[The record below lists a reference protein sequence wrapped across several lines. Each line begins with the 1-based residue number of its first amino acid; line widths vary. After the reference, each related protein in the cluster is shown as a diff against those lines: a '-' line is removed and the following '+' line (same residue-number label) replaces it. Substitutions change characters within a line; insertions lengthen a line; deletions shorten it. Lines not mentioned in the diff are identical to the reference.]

1 MIMEKSGSTAG
12 LVPQKTAAT
21 TQYQPEIDGLRAIAV
36 MAVVLFHLE
45 YKWIPGGFVGVDV
58 FFVIS
63 GFLITRLLL
72 KEVRAGHFSFGQF
85 YLRRLRRLGPA
96 LLATLVLTFAVSVFY
111 LTPDH
116 FQRFS
121 GALLSSVFSVSNLY
135 FWAESGYF
143 DATAELKPLLH
154 TWSLS
159 VEEQFYLV
167 WPALIVL
174 LAMRGRWLLPV
185 VISLLS
191 LLSLYGALVFTR
203 YEPSA
208 SFFLM
213 PFRVYEFG
221 LGAALAMLPSL
232 VRMNIVREAFVLLGL
247 LMIGY
252 SALVFDKFTPFP
264 DIYALLPCMGAALL
278 IAGGSARYTGWLLR
292 NPLSVWIGKI
302 SYSLY
307 LVHWPIVVLYKH
319 ITFEDVVVGKT
330 RIALLVLTLMAA
342 VALYY
347 GVEKRFRLTSQAK
360 ASGSRVRQ
368 LGWLAVPL
376 VLSVGSVHAYFSDG
390 WPGRFDAAVVNAIG
404 NIEDKQ
410 QIRRRYIEGDD
421 ALSNLPF
428 DDSAE
433 VRVLVM
439 GDSHATDMFNAL
451 YLNVVEDPRISVR
464 RLEIDDVCL
473 YLFAEADKQNHDH
486 LTAVEVARCARQFEA
501 VQASTMLSTVD
512 HVLLSTRWERTS
524 LPYLD
529 AFSRFLR
536 QRGGRDVKPRIVLMG
551 RTGEFKNV
559 PSLILKNGLSEE
571 LPKQLADARLSELDS
586 LNAEFREQAQ
596 TLQLDFVD
604 KLPFLCTPVDASVCD
619 AVDEAG
625 KVLYTDYGHWTM
637 EGAKLFGQRML
648 SQPETASVLTGLAD
662 AGRLSE
668 HSAD

>member
-1 MIMEKSGSTAG
+1 MDNGNRTAS
-12 LVPQKTAAT
+12 PQSRAGHSAT
-21 TQYQPEIDGLRAIAV
+21 SRYQPEIDGLRAIAV
-36 MAVVLFHLE
+36 LAVVLFHLE

-63 GFLITRLLL
+63 GFLITRLIL
-72 KEVRAGHFSFGQF
+72 KEVRAGDFRFGRF

-96 LLATLVLTFAVSVFY
+96 LIVTLLATWAVAVFY

-116 FQRFS
+116 YQRFS
-121 GALLSSVFSVSNLY
+121 GALISSVFSVSNLF

-174 LAMRGRWLLPV
+174 LAGRGRWLLPLM
-185 VISLLS
+185 ISLLS
-191 LLSLYGALVFTR
+191 LASLYAALVFTR

-221 LGAALAMLPSL
+221 LGAGLAMLPGL
-232 VRMNIVREAFVLLGL
+232 VRLNAVREVLVLLGVM
-247 LMIGY
+247 MIAY

-278 IAGGSARYTGWLLR
+278 IAGGSARYMGLLLR
-292 NPLSVWIGKI
+292 NPVSVWIGRI

-330 RIALLVLTLMAA
+330 RIALLVLTLLAA

-347 GVEKRFRLTSQAK
+347 GVEKRFRLAPEARSSDVWILQYRFLIIPLLL
-360 ASGSRVRQ
+360 SLGS
-368 LGWLAVPL
+368 A
-376 VLSVGSVHAYFSDG
+376 HAYLNDG

-404 NIEDKQ
+404 NIEEKQ
-410 QIRRRYIEGDD
+410 QLRRVYIDSGE

-428 DDSAE
+428 DEAAQK
-433 VRVLVM
+433 RVLVM

-451 YLNVVEDPRISVR
+451 YLNVEGDPRLSVR

-473 YLFAEADKQNHDH
+473 YLFIDADRQNHDH
-486 LTAVEVARCARQFEA
+486 LSAAEVDRCGKQFDA
-501 VQASTMLSTVD
+501 VQQSELLASVD
-512 HVLLSTRWERTS
+512 HVVLSTRWERSS
-524 LPYLD
+524 LPNLE
-529 AFSRFLR
+529 AFTDFLR
-536 QRGGRDVKPRIVLMG
+536 RRSKQEPATHIVLMG
-551 RTGEFKNV
+551 RTAEFRNV
-559 PSLILKNGLSEE
+559 PSLVIKNGLTDD
-571 LPKQLADARLSELDS
+571 LQQQLAAARSSELDE
-586 LNAEFREQAQ
+586 LNAE
-596 TLQLDFVD
+596 LQQQSLALGLDYVD
-604 KLPFLCTPVDASVCD
+604 KLPYLCSTDSSRCD
-619 AVDEAG
+619 AVDDQG

-637 EGAKLFGQRML
+637 EGAALFGQRML
-648 SQPETASVLTGLAD
+648 RDSDTARLLTGLSDPGIPYAV
-662 AGRLSE
+662 SN
-668 HSAD
+668 